1 MTTLKIAQIT
11 PNSEIAIETTLKGAQ
26 RGRGSARKW
35 LGRHR
40 VKATI
45 KIGVNYEALV
55 MESMDALSADG
66 MVEKVMAGC
75 TTHTCDET
83 TAKNAI
89 TEVYESL
96 AKTLRG
102 EHAPQSHYEAYE
114 VEGEAIKGVKVYN
127 GQDDNKV
134 GDIHLSGIRTGYE
147 VLVEDENGSVPR
159 SKPRNAFTE
168 AKKVARKLIPVGQW
182 VQYRLSAGGDWAI
195 TSV

>member
-1 MTTLKIAQIT
+1 MKIAQIV

-26 RGRGSARKW
+26 RGRGQDRKW

-45 KIGVNYEALV
+45 RIGVNYEALV
-55 MESMDALSADG
+55 MESMNALSQEG
-66 MVEKVMAGC
+66 IIEKVMAGC
-75 TTHTCDET
+75 KTHDCDRT
-83 TAKNAI
+83 TATNAI
-89 TEVYESL
+89 QEVYESL

-127 GQDDNKV
+127 GTDDAKV
-134 GDIHLSGIRTGYE
+134 GDIHLSGIRVAYE
-147 VLVEDENGSVPR
+147 VLEEDANGSLPK

-168 AKKVARKLIPVGQW
+168 AKRVARKLIPVGQW
-182 VQYRLSAGGDWAI
+182 VQYSLAAGGDWAI

>member
-1 MTTLKIAQIT
+1 MKIAQIT
-11 PNSEIAIETTLKGAQ
+11 PNSEIQIETTLKGAQ
-26 RGRGSARKW
+26 RGRGPARKW

-45 KIGVNYEALV
+45 RIGVSYEALV
-55 MESMDALSADG
+55 MASMDALSAED
-66 MVEKVMAGC
+66 MVQQVIAGC
-75 TTHTCDET
+75 KTHTCDET

-114 VEGEAIKGVKVYN
+114 VDGSAIAGVKVYN
-127 GQDDNKV
+127 GQDDSKV

-147 VLVEDENGSVPR
+147 IIEEDANGSLPK

-182 VQYRLSAGGDWAI
+182 VQYSLAAGGDWAI

>member
-1 MTTLKIAQIT
+1 MKIAQIT
-11 PNSEIAIETTLKGAQ
+11 PNSEIKIETTLKGAQ
-26 RGRGSARKW
+26 RGRGADRKW

-40 VKATI
+40 VAATI
-45 KIGVNYEALV
+45 KIGVSYEALV
-55 MESMDALSADG
+55 MSSMDALSAADI
-66 MVEKVMAGC
+66 VEKVMAGC

-114 VEGEAIKGVKVYN
+114 VDGSAISGVKVYN
-127 GQDDNKV
+127 GSDDNKV

-147 VLVEDENGSVPR
+147 VLEEDTNGSVPK
-159 SKPRNAFTE
+159 SKARNAFTE

-182 VQYRLSAGGDWAI
+182 VQYRLSAGGDWSI
-195 TSV
+195 TTV

>member
-1 MTTLKIAQIT
+1 MKIAQIT
-11 PNSEIAIETTLKGAQ
+11 PYSEIKITTTLKGAQ
-26 RGRGSARKW
+26 RGRGPARKW
-35 LGRHR
+35 MGRHR
-40 VKATI
+40 VAATI
-45 KIGVNYEALV
+45 QVGVSYETLV
-55 MESMDALSADG
+55 MDSMNALSAEG

-83 TAKNAI
+83 TARNAI

-114 VEGEAIKGVKVYN
+114 VDGEAIAGVKVYN
-127 GQDDNKV
+127 GQDDSRV
-134 GDIHLSGIRTGYE
+134 GDIHLSGIRRGYE
-147 VLVEDENGSVPR
+147 ILEEDVNGSLPK

-168 AKKVARKLIPVGQW
+168 AKRVARKLIPVGQW
-182 VQYRLSAGGDWAI
+182 VQYSLAAGGDWAI

>member
-1 MTTLKIAQIT
+1 MKIAQIT
-11 PNSEIAIETTLKGAQ
+11 PYSEIKITTTLKGAQ
-26 RGRGSARKW
+26 RGRGSDRKW

-40 VKATI
+40 VAATI
-45 KIGVNYEALV
+45 QIGVSYETLV
-55 MESMDALSADG
+55 MDSMNALSAEG

-102 EHAPQSHYEAYE
+102 EHAPQSHYETYE
-114 VEGEAIKGVKVYN
+114 VDGEAIAGVKVYN
-127 GQDDNKV
+127 GLDDSKV
-134 GDIHLSGIRTGYE
+134 GDIHLSGIRRGYE
-147 VLVEDENGSVPR
+147 ILEEDVNGSLPK

-182 VQYRLSAGGDWAI
+182 VQYSLSAGGDWSI

>member
-1 MTTLKIAQIT
+1 MKIAQIT
-11 PNSEIAIETTLKGAQ
+11 PNSEIKIVTTLKGAQ
-26 RGRGSARKW
+26 RGRGPARKW

-40 VKATI
+40 VAATI
-45 KIGVNYEALV
+45 RIGVSYEALV
-55 MESMDALSADG
+55 MESMNALSQDG

-83 TAKNAI
+83 TARNAI

-102 EHAPQSHYEAYE
+102 EHRPQSHYEAYE
-114 VEGEAIKGVKVYN
+114 VDGNAISGVKVYN
-127 GQDDNKV
+127 GQDDSKV

-147 VLVEDENGSVPR
+147 IIETDANGSLPK

-182 VQYRLSAGGDWAI
+182 VQYSLVAGGDWAI

>member
-1 MTTLKIAQIT
+1 MKIAQIT
-11 PNSEIAIETTLKGAQ
+11 PNSEIAITTTLKGAQ
-26 RGRGSARKW
+26 RGRGPARKW

-45 KIGVNYEALV
+45 KIGVSYEALV
-55 MESMDALSADG
+55 MDSMNALSEEG
-66 MVEKVMAGC
+66 MVAKVMAGC

-83 TAKNAI
+83 TARNAI

-114 VEGEAIKGVKVYN
+114 VDGNAISGVKVYN
-127 GQDDNKV
+127 GADDSKV

-147 VLVEDENGSVPR
+147 ILEEDANGSIPR

-182 VQYRLSAGGDWAI
+182 VQYSLVAGGDWAI

>member
-1 MTTLKIAQIT
+1 MKIAQIT
-11 PNSEIAIETTLKGAQ
+11 PNSEIAITTTLKGAQ
-26 RGRGSARKW
+26 RGRGPARKW
-35 LGRHR
+35 LGRHKVR
-40 VKATI
+40 ATV
-45 KIGVNYEALV
+45 KIGVSYETLV
-55 MESMDALSADG
+55 MDSMNALSADD
-66 MVEKVMAGC
+66 MVAKVMAGC

-83 TAKNAI
+83 TATNAI
-89 TEVYESL
+89 QEVYESL

-114 VEGEAIKGVKVYN
+114 VDGSAIAGVKVYN
-127 GQDDNKV
+127 GQDDSKV

-147 VLVEDENGSVPR
+147 ILEEDVNGSIPR

-182 VQYRLSAGGDWAI
+182 VQYSLVAGGDWAI

>member
-1 MTTLKIAQIT
+1 MKIAQIT
-11 PNSEIAIETTLKGAQ
+11 PNSEIKIVTTLKGAQ
-26 RGRGSARKW
+26 RGRGPARKW

-40 VKATI
+40 VAATI
-45 KIGVNYEALV
+45 RIGVSYETLV
-55 MESMDALSADG
+55 MDSMNALSADD
-66 MVEKVMAGC
+66 MVAKVMAGC

-102 EHAPQSHYEAYE
+102 EHRPQSHYEAYE
-114 VEGEAIKGVKVYN
+114 VDGSAIAGVKVYN
-127 GQDDNKV
+127 GQDAAKV

-147 VLVEDENGSVPR
+147 IIETDVNGSLPK

-182 VQYRLSAGGDWAI
+182 VQYSLVAGGDWTI

>member
-1 MTTLKIAQIT
+1 MKIAQIT
-11 PNSEIAIETTLKGAQ
+11 PNSEIKITTTLKGAQ
-26 RGRGSARKW
+26 RGRGADRKW

-40 VKATI
+40 VAATL

-55 MESMDALSADG
+55 MSSMDALSAED

-102 EHAPQSHYEAYE
+102 EHTPQSHYEAYE
-114 VEGEAIKGVKVYN
+114 VDGAAIAGVKVYN
-127 GQDDNKV
+127 GSDDAKV
-134 GDIHLSGIRTGYE
+134 GDIHLSGIRVGYE
-147 VLVEDENGSVPR
+147 VLEEDSNGSVPK

-168 AKKVARKLIPVGQW
+168 AKKVARKLIPVGSW
-182 VQYRLSAGGDWAI
+182 IQYRLAAGGDWAI

>member
-1 MTTLKIAQIT
+1 MKIAQIT
-11 PNSEIAIETTLKGAQ
+11 PNSEIKIVTTLKGAQ
-26 RGRGSARKW
+26 RGRGSERKW
-35 LGRHR
+35 MGRHR
-40 VKATI
+40 VAATI

-55 MESMDALSADG
+55 MASMDALSADG
-66 MVEKVMAGC
+66 MVAKVMAGC
-75 TTHTCDET
+75 TTHDCDET
-83 TAKNAI
+83 TARNAI

-114 VEGEAIKGVKVYN
+114 VDGSAIAGVKVYN
-127 GQDDNKV
+127 GADDSKV

-147 VLVEDENGSVPR
+147 IIEEDANGSIPR

-168 AKKVARKLIPVGQW
+168 AKKVARKLIPVGAW
-182 VQYRLSAGGDWAI
+182 VQYSLSAGGDWSI

>member
-1 MTTLKIAQIT
+1 MKIAQIT
-11 PNSEIAIETTLKGAQ
+11 PNSEIKITTTLKGAQ
-26 RGRGSARKW
+26 RGRGGDRKW
-35 LGRHR
+35 LGRH
-40 VKATI
+40 KIAATI
-45 KIGVNYEALV
+45 RIGVNYEALV
-55 MESMDALSADG
+55 MASMDALSADD
-66 MVEKVMAGC
+66 MVAKVMAGC

-102 EHAPQSHYEAYE
+102 EHRPQSHYEAYE
-114 VEGEAIKGVKVYN
+114 VDGSAIAGVKVYN
-127 GQDDNKV
+127 GQDDSKV

-147 VLVEDENGSVPR
+147 ILEEDANGSIPR

-182 VQYRLSAGGDWAI
+182 VQYSLVAGGDWAI

>member
-1 MTTLKIAQIT
+1 MKIAQIT
-11 PNSEIAIETTLKGAQ
+11 PYSEIRIETTLKGAQ
-26 RGRGSARKW
+26 RGRGQDRKW

-40 VKATI
+40 VAATI
-45 KIGVNYEALV
+45 QIGVHYETLV
-55 MESMDALSADG
+55 MDSMNALSAEG

-75 TTHTCDET
+75 TTHVCDET

-102 EHAPQSHYEAYE
+102 EHRPQSHYEAYE
-114 VEGEAIKGVKVYN
+114 VDGEAIAGVKVYN
-127 GQDDNKV
+127 GQDDSKV
-134 GDIHLSGIRTGYE
+134 GDIHLSGIRRGYE
-147 VLVEDENGSVPR
+147 ILEEDVNGSLPK

-182 VQYRLSAGGDWAI
+182 VQYSLSAGGDWAI

>member
-1 MTTLKIAQIT
+1 MKIAQIT
-11 PNSEIAIETTLKGAQ
+11 PNSEIKIETTLKGAQ
-26 RGRGSARKW
+26 RGRGADRKW

-40 VKATI
+40 VAATI
-45 KIGVNYEALV
+45 KIGVSYEALV
-55 MESMDALSADG
+55 MSSMDALSAEDI
-66 MVEKVMAGC
+66 VEKVMAGC

-102 EHAPQSHYEAYE
+102 EHTPQNHYEAYE
-114 VEGEAIKGVKVYN
+114 VDGSAISGVKVYN
-127 GQDDNKV
+127 GSDDNKV

-147 VLVEDENGSVPR
+147 VLEEDTNGSVPK
-159 SKPRNAFTE
+159 SKARNAFTE

-182 VQYRLSAGGDWAI
+182 VQYRLAAGGDWSI
-195 TSV
+195 TTV

>member
-1 MTTLKIAQIT
+1 MKIAQIT
-11 PNSEIAIETTLKGAQ
+11 PNSEIAITTTLKGAQ
-26 RGRGSARKW
+26 RGRGPARKW

-40 VKATI
+40 IKATI
-45 KIGVNYEALV
+45 KIGVSYEALV
-55 MESMDALSADG
+55 MDSMNALSADD

-102 EHAPQSHYEAYE
+102 EHRPQSHYEAYE
-114 VEGEAIKGVKVYN
+114 VDGSAIAGVKVYN
-127 GQDDNKV
+127 GQDDSKV

-147 VLVEDENGSVPR
+147 IIETDANGSLPK

-182 VQYRLSAGGDWAI
+182 VQYSLVAGGDWAI

>member
-1 MTTLKIAQIT
+1 MKIAQIT
-11 PNSEIAIETTLKGAQ
+11 PNSEIKITTTLKGAQ
-26 RGRGSARKW
+26 RGRGADRKW

-40 VKATI
+40 VAATL

-55 MESMDALSADG
+55 MSSMDALSAED

-102 EHAPQSHYEAYE
+102 EHTPQSHYEAYE
-114 VEGEAIKGVKVYN
+114 VDGAAIAGVKVYN
-127 GQDDNKV
+127 GSDDAKV
-134 GDIHLSGIRTGYE
+134 GDIHLSGIRVGYE
-147 VLVEDENGSVPR
+147 VLEEDSNGSVPK

-168 AKKVARKLIPVGQW
+168 AKKVARKLTPVGSW
-182 VQYRLSAGGDWAI
+182 IQYRLAAGGDWAI